1 MSVIFFSSGRLV
13 CCFNYE
19 EVNGV
24 CIACMD
30 GFMTFDGGQ
39 CRPCSRG
46 FYGKDCLI
54 MCHCNMNE
62 KCDHVKG
69 CLKVLHSTTEA
80 VTEHDHVEG
89 TTFSAVEPTTDI
101 HSKRGSS
108 LSALGPTEEIKG
120 KTGID
125 DSKLPILSII
135 GISTVLILLV
145 FVSLSWVC
153 WKYKVPCKKRKL
165 EEGPSNTETS
175 FIHAEE
181 NKVYF
186 INQNG

>member
-1 MSVIFFSSGRLV
+1 MH
-13 CCFNYE
+13 
-19 EVNGV
+19 
-24 CIACMD
+24 
-30 GFMTFDGGQ
+30 GFMNFDVGQ

-46 FYGKDCLI
+46 FYGINCLSR
-54 MCHCNMNE
+54 CHCYMNE

-89 TTFSAVEPTTDI
+89 TTFSAVEPTTDT
-101 HSKRGSS
+101 HSKR
-108 LSALGPTEEIKG
+108 
-120 KTGID
+120 GID

-145 FVSLSWVC
+145 FVSLICVC

-175 FIHAEE
+175 IMHAEE
-181 NKVYF
+181 NQVYF
-186 INQNG
+186 LNQNG